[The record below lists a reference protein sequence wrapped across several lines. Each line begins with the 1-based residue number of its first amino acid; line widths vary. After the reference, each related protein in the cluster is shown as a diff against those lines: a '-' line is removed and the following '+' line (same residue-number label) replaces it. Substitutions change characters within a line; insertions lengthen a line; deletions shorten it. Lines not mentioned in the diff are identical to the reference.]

1 MKKIFKIPILLIGI
15 LLICVSLFLYS
26 NKGNKEDKNKP
37 KPVDNTPKV
46 LLETSFKDKS
56 DEEIYKALVDSKE
69 RVGLDSIKGDNDT
82 IVVNSFKLLASHYSN
97 AYVDS
102 SEDTNSGITYC
113 ELLGLISYSKEHEG
127 FNSLCLANIKYKQ
140 VDAIT
145 EDGSNDRMLRIGDK
159 KTVDTLNSYGI
170 DLDINKMSVDCAT
183 YKFKNEECNDDNN
196 YILSII
202 YKELYDNSYAMDVEY
217 IKRESYN
224 KYTVKLNG
232 YHLKNDSTVVH
243 SEEKDHFEYTVSVK
257 DGHIVFN

>member
-1 MKKIFKIPILLIGI
+1 MKKIFKIPTLLIGI
-15 LLICVSLFLYS
+15 VLICVSLFLYS
-26 NKGNKEDKNKP
+26 NKGKNEDKP

-46 LLETSFKDKS
+46 LLETSFKGKS
-56 DEEIYKALVDSKE
+56 NEEIYRALVDSKE
-69 RVGLDSIKGDNDT
+69 RIELDSIKGDNDT
-82 IVVNSFKLLASHYSN
+82 IVVNSFKLLASHYSI

-102 SEDTNSGITYC
+102 NEETDKGITYC
-113 ELLGLISYSKEHEG
+113 ELLGLIRYSKEYEG

-140 VDAIT
+140 LDAIT
-145 EDGSNDRMLRIGDK
+145 EDGSNNKMLRIGDK
-159 KTVDTLNSYGI
+159 KTVDTLSSYGI
-170 DLDINKMSVDCAT
+170 DLDINKISVDCAT

-196 YILSII
+196 YLLSII

-232 YHLKNDSTVVH
+232 YRLMNDDTVVH
-243 SEEKDHFEYTVSVK
+243 SEENDHFEYNISVE